1 MRFATPEWLWLLLA
15 MPALVAA
22 GLFFSW
28 RRRSALRDFA
38 GGSRHYPRFAA
49 GVGHNRRTLKAVL
62 LFAMVLFGILA
73 AARPQWGGRQ
83 EPVTRS
89 GNDVMIM
96 LDTSLSMACE
106 DVSPDRFQ
114 RALLAAESLVRR
126 LPGDRIGL
134 VTFSGAGMLNCP
146 LTLDHGAVKMFMDA
160 VDIRSDSVPGTALS
174 DALTVALNGF
184 SSQHGDGRGK
194 SIVLFTDGEDHE
206 AGLDDFFAAAGKQ
219 NLVLHAVGVGSLKGA
234 PIPVSGEDGGIS
246 GFKTDREDRVVT
258 TRLNENLLEDL
269 ARRTGGIY
277 RRSTAG
283 GGEIQ
288 DLVDQLRGEDGG
300 ELGTVLRIRYEER
313 FQYPLFLA
321 FLALLTEFLLPDDAG
336 GRRKKRRKAREGTS

>member
-1 MRFATPEWLWLLLA
+1 
-15 MPALVAA
+15 
-22 GLFFSW
+22 
-28 RRRSALRDFA
+28 
-38 GGSRHYPRFAA
+38 
-49 GVGHNRRTLKAVL
+49 
-62 LFAMVLFGILA
+62 MVLFGILA